1 MTDVTQ
7 TGEKKSD
14 QSMAR
19 QQCHAEKELSSS
31 PQQPRKK
38 ETSLSS
44 PARSSH
50 SKVPGPCPPLKLK
63 RQKMNLPTR
72 PLPGQLLP
80 PISPSTEG
88 EDVEVKSENT
98 TMLAATT
105 GSSHQLKSHPPIPKL
120 DPSCLPQNR
129 ILLQHMVLDNIMPK
143 QCLKSS
149 GKPSHLA
156 KLEAVSKHQRE
167 KTASSSDLSE
177 LFLRRDEADLRLSNS
192 SSFTYEGSRKIMSSS
207 GPVRLDKMKLADG
220 VSLLD
225 PPADDKDYLQS
236 NLPGLSTD
244 LNPIQSVAVM
254 PLYSLEQVIAG
265 PPQVTPLFQPPN

>member
-1 MTDVTQ
+1 
-7 TGEKKSD
+7 
-14 QSMAR
+14 MAR
-19 QQCHAEKELSSS
+19 QQCHAKKELSSS
-31 PQQPRKK
+31 PPQPGKK

-63 RQKMNLPTR
+63 KQKMNLPTR

-80 PISPSTEG
+80 PITPSTER
-88 EDVEVKSENT
+88 EDVEIKSENT
-98 TMLAATT
+98 TILAADATT
-105 GSSHQLKSHPPIPKL
+105 GSSHKLKSHPPIPKL
-120 DPSCLPQNR
+120 DPSCLPQHR
-129 ILLQHMVLDNIMPK
+129 VLLQHMVLDNIMPK

-149 GKPSHLA
+149 GKPSQLA
-156 KLEAVSKHQRE
+156 KLEAVSKHQRQ

-177 LFLRRDEADLRLSNS
+177 LFLKRDEADLRLSNS
-192 SSFTYEGSRKIMSSS
+192 SSFTYEGSRKRMSSS
-207 GPVRLDKMKLADG
+207 EPLRLDKMKLADG

-225 PPADDKDYLQS
+225 PPVDDKDYLQS

-244 LNPIQSVAVM
+244 LNPIQSVAAM

-265 PPQVTPLFQPPN
+265 PPQVTPLFQPQN

>member
-7 TGEKKSD
+7 TEEQKSD

-19 QQCHAEKELSSS
+19 QQCHAEKELSSR
-31 PQQPRKK
+31 PPQPRKK
-38 ETSLSS
+38 EISLSS
-44 PARSSH
+44 PVRSSH

-63 RQKMNLPTR
+63 KQKMMIPTR
-72 PLPGQLLP
+72 PLQGQLLP
-80 PISPSTEG
+80 PITPSTER
-88 EDVEVKSENT
+88 EENKSENT
-98 TMLAATT
+98 TTLAATT
-105 GSSHQLKSHPPIPKL
+105 RSSHQLKSHPLIPKL
-120 DPSCLPQNR
+120 DPSCLPQHR
-129 ILLQHMVLDNIMPK
+129 VLLQHMVLDNIMPK

-149 GKPSHLA
+149 SKPGQLA
-156 KLEAVSKHQRE
+156 KLEAVSKYQRE

-177 LFLRRDEADLRLSNS
+177 LFLKRDEADLRLSNS
-192 SSFTYEGSRKIMSSS
+192 SSFTYEGSRKRMLSS
-207 GPVRLDKMKLADG
+207 GPLSLDKMKLADG

-225 PPADDKDYLQS
+225 PPVDDKDYLQS

-265 PPQVTPLFQPPN
+265 PPQVTPLFQPQN